1 VKKKKGSTLVTVV
14 ALFAIL
20 FTTGTAIL
28 SLTLYSYKLKI
39 AQSRKIENLYGSEAG
54 IDASKKILELSVQAA
69 IKKANLE
76 VVETTNDINEKISA
90 IEGQYSRDPS
100 STLTEIID
108 DIVEN
113 RKDGYKL
120 FLPC

>member
-1 VKKKKGSTLVTVV
+1 MKKKKGSTLVTVV

-69 IKKANLE
+69 NKK
-76 VVETTNDINEKISA
+76 
-90 IEGQYSRDPS
+90 G
-100 STLTEIID
+100 
-108 DIVEN
+108 
-113 RKDGYKL
+113 
-120 FLPC
+120 